1 MRSIKN
7 VEKKDWLFFCIG
19 IALSVLFVIFCTD
32 VYELLYYDAAFA
44 NDMYNQN
51 MYTVC
56 AIMAVAV
63 CWLVAIVYY
72 WILEIW
78 FTCDRWYHWLISIV
92 VALLLAPAVTFYY
105 SDSIFTEQ
113 SLDYLIEEQNFAIVS
128 LAVTFVLYLIVCFS
142 VKGLSLNNRNTP
154 F

>member
-7 VEKKDWLFFCIG
+7 IEKKDWLFFSIG
-19 IALSVLFVIFCTD
+19 IVISVLFVIFSTEI
-32 VYELLYYDAAFA
+32 YELFFYEPEFA
-44 NDMYNQN
+44 NEMYNQN

-56 AIMAVAV
+56 AIMTVAA
-63 CWLVAIVYY
+63 CWFVAIVYY

-78 FTCDRWYHWLISIV
+78 VTCDRWYHWLISIV

-105 SDSIFTEQ
+105 SDYTFTEQ
-113 SLDYLIEEQNFAIVS
+113 DLDFYAQELNFAFVS

-142 VKGLSLNNRNTP
+142 VKGFSLNNRNTP